1 MARELYKLRDKLKQI
16 VEVCQEEISINE
28 IEMANLGESE
38 KLYLEGRT
46 DLAVEI
52 ENLLEE
58 EQGLWKKKIKFT
70 QYQTKTN
77 LVKS

>member
-16 VEVCQEEISINE
+16 VEVCQEEISINQ
-28 IEMANLGESE
+28 IEMANLGDSE

-58 EQGLWKKKIKFT
+58 EQGLWKKNIKLLQF
-70 QYQTKTN
+70 QTKTN

>member
-16 VEVCQEEISINE
+16 VEVCQEEISINQ
-28 IEMANLGESE
+28 IEMANLGDSE

-46 DLAVEI
+46 DLAAEI

-58 EQGLWKKKIKFT
+58 EQGL
-70 QYQTKTN
+70 
-77 LVKS
+77 

>member
-28 IEMANLGESE
+28 IEMANLGDLE

-58 EQGLWKKKIKFT
+58 EQGL
-70 QYQTKTN
+70 
-77 LVKS
+77 

>member
-28 IEMANLGESE
+28 IEMANLGDLE

-58 EQGLWKKKIKFT
+58 EQGLWKKKIEFT

-77 LVKS
+77 LLKS

>member
-1 MARELYKLRDKLKQI
+1 MARELYKLRDKIKQI
-16 VEVCQEEISINE
+16 VEDCREEICINE
-28 IEMANLGESE
+28 IEMANLQDTE

-58 EQGLWKKKIKFT
+58 EGL
-70 QYQTKTN
+70 
-77 LVKS
+77 